1 MSYEY
6 SSESRSLDFPNPF
19 KVENL
24 FRFAGGIILLA
35 SGLAL
40 LLVSRGNLASS
51 LSIWS
56 AAPLLIGVLLLLFG
70 IVYIGRMMA
79 QLRFFFGRGE
89 PRGLAAEVNAD
100 GGAGDVASAGLKETM
115 RQNALTF
122 QEPRGALNGLLYT
135 VLPRLIFAPI
145 RLQAMAQRQFH
156 TALAMAVTLLSL
168 LVAWVGFGSS
178 RQSGW
183 LGLFYFGFA
192 AFLILRPL
200 EEGDLAKADLNVR
213 GLVVLILVAI
223 FGPVLVPMVAGRLPD
238 ISWLSLNGQ
247 TFFLLTA
254 ALGAVLLFFMALTK
268 QLVAPPATTMG
279 CETESLSFNAHPKQV
294 LDELDRELQR
304 NWVEKVP
311 NRRYVKILPVTGAG
325 SGVFAGESLEETQ
338 PFSPSTQPRIDLATC
353 LREPRYQWLTFLNL
367 LGLVLMLIA
376 VAALVMFGMSVQPDA
391 IERSIFAYATFGAA
405 MLLVAHFCFK
415 AGHLLWARFDF
426 LSELVWVEMKGNYA
440 PAKFDYG
447 NQFTDHIKTQKEII
461 NIETMTLRVWVAQ
474 LETVT
479 FGKGSERSVIGMR
492 GLPDKARYLCQH
504 LSSFALN
511 QSMIIAPSSNADIEK
526 VKALSAINQ
535 YSARD
540 NAKDNVAAPAELLAR
555 MGGPSSLAG
564 AMGAAGAPRICSACS
579 TANEADARFCTNCG
593 SAFGTA

>member
-24 FRFAGGIILLA
+24 FRFAGGLILLA
-35 SGLAL
+35 GGFIL
-40 LLVSRGNLASS
+40 LLVSRGNIASS

-56 AAPLLIGVLLLLFG
+56 AAPLAIGVALLLFG
-70 IVYIGRMMA
+70 IYYIATMMA
-79 QLRFFFGRGE
+79 RLRFFFGRGE
-89 PRGLAAEVNAD
+89 PLGLAQELNAD
-100 GGAGDVASAGLKETM
+100 GGAGDARSAGLKETM

-135 VLPRLIFAPI
+135 LLPRLIFAPL
-145 RLQAMAQRQFH
+145 RLQGMAQRQFH

-168 LVAWVGFGSS
+168 LVAWVGFGAS

-200 EEGDLAKADLNVR
+200 EDGDLAKADLNVR

-223 FGPVLVPMVAGRLPD
+223 FGPVLVPLVAGRLPD

-247 TFFLLTA
+247 TFFLLIA

-279 CETESLSFNAHPKQV
+279 CETASLSFNAHPKQV

-311 NRRYVKILPVTGAG
+311 NRRYAKILPAIG
-325 SGVFAGESLEETQ
+325 SGSGIFAGESLEETQ

-367 LGLVLMLIA
+367 LGLGLMIVA
-376 VAALVMFGMSVQPDA
+376 VAALVMFGVSLQPDTL
-391 IERSIFAYATFGAA
+391 ERSIFAYATFGAA

-474 LETVT
+474 LESVT
-479 FGKGSERSVIGMR
+479 FGKGTERSVIGMR
-492 GLPDKARYLCQH
+492 GLPDKAHYLCQH
-504 LSSFALN
+504 LSSFAIN

-535 YSARD
+535 YSA
-540 NAKDNVAAPAELLAR
+540 KDSDAATPAGLLAQ
-555 MGGPSSLAG
+555 MGAPSSLATT
-564 AMGAAGAPRICSACS
+564 MGIAGAPRACP
-579 TANEADARFCTNCG
+579 ACQMINEADARFCTNCG
-593 SAFGTA
+593 SALGNA